1 VARRGGLGK
10 GLGALIPAGI
20 PEGGS
25 GGLDELPVAAIR
37 PNPFQP
43 REHFDEEELASL
55 AESIR
60 EVGILQPVLVRATD
74 DGYELIAG
82 ERRWRAARRVG
93 LQNIP
98 ALVRDTDDASALE
111 HALVEN
117 VHRADLNVL
126 EEAAAYQQLVE
137 DFGLTHEEVSIRVG
151 RSRTSV
157 TNTLRLLQLPPTV
170 QRLVR
175 DRSLTM
181 GHARALLGTPDRALQ
196 EKLAQRIV
204 AEGLS
209 VRAVEDELREP
220 VVVSDRGLGTPDRGD
235 DANGDSADS
244 SATRQLRPPG
254 LLELESLLGD
264 HLDTR
269 VRVDMGTKRG
279 KVTIEFSTLEDLERI
294 YKIITE

>member
-1 VARRGGLGK
+1 MARRGGLGK
-10 GLGALIPAGI
+10 GLGALIPAGV

-55 AESIR
+55 AEPIR
-60 EVGILQPVLVRATD
+60 EVGILQPVLVRETD

-93 LQNIP
+93 LQ
-98 ALVRDTDDASALE
+98 

-220 VVVSDRGLGTPDRGD
+220 VVVPDRGAGTPERAG
-235 DANGDSADS
+235 DANGDAADS
-244 SATRQLRPPG
+244 GATRQLRPPG

>member
-1 VARRGGLGK
+1 MARRGGLGK
-10 GLGALIPAGI
+10 GLGALIPAGEPVGI
-20 PEGGS
+20 
-25 GGLDELPVAAIR
+25 GGLEEIPVSSIR
-37 PNPFQP
+37 PNPYQP

-55 AESIR
+55 SDSIR
-60 EVGILQPVLVRATD
+60 EVGILQPVLVRETS

-126 EEAAAYQQLVE
+126 EEAAAYQQLIE
-137 DFGLTHEEVSIRVG
+137 DFGLTHEEVAIRVG

-157 TNTLRLLQLPPTV
+157 TNTMRLLQLPPSV
-170 QRLVR
+170 QRMVR

-181 GHARALLGTPDRALQ
+181 GHARALLGSPDRALQ
-196 EKLAQRIV
+196 EQLAKRIV

-209 VRAVEDELREP
+209 VRAVEEALRASTSPAETNGET
-220 VVVSDRGLGTPDRGD
+220 RGKEAP
-235 DANGDSADS
+235 
-244 SATRQLRPPG
+244 SATRSLRPPG

-269 VRVDMGTKRG
+269 VKVDMGSKRG
-279 KVTIEFSTLEDLERI
+279 KVTIEFSGLEDLERI
-294 YKIITE
+294 YKLITE